1 MRKRSQQRGVRS
13 GSSPTLLKT
22 QIKLNIVEKAVF
34 RNSFLRRKLKL
45 DKGRVLK
52 GCGRLHS

>member
-1 MRKRSQQRGVRS
+1 MRKNDRSKGVLGS

-34 RNSFLRRKLKL
+34 RNSFPRRKLK
-45 DKGRVLK
+45 R
-52 GCGRLHS
+52 